1 MKITDRL
8 RKRSALKW
16 IMLSQSAMTFG
27 SGIVFPF
34 YLLFVKEIGG
44 DFTQYGIAYG
54 LFALCSAYLNWW
66 FGRSSDRYGR
76 KTFLLIS
83 AWGTSVLFLVFPI
96 VTDIWQVYVLQVLM
110 GAFGAMQRTCEKALL
125 ADMTDEGN
133 RGEQIGRY
141 HVGVSV
147 FSGLAVIAG
156 GFLIDM
162 FTLDVMFYIG
172 SIILF
177 VSGLML
183 ARVRDP
189 QRLRSTGEFSRTDR
203 TD

>member
-1 MKITDRL
+1 MTKTMRL
-8 RKRSALKW
+8 M
-16 IMLSQSAMTFG
+16 MLSQSMMTFG

-34 YLLFVKEIGG
+34 YLIFVKEIGG

-54 LFALCSAYLNWW
+54 LFTLCSAYLNWW
-66 FGRSSDRYGR
+66 FGKSSDKYGR
-76 KTFLLIS
+76 KIFLLLS
-83 AWGTSVLFLVFPI
+83 AWGTAVLFLLFPI
-96 VTDIWQVYVLQVLM
+96 VSSIWQVYALQIAM

-125 ADMTDEGN
+125 ADLTEEGR

-147 FSGLAVIAG
+147 FSGIAVMAG
-156 GFLIDM
+156 GFLIDL
-162 FTLDVMFYIG
+162 FTLDLMFYLG

-183 ARVRDP
+183 SRVNEG
-189 QRLRSTGEFSRTDR
+189 QRHNST
-203 TD
+203 